1 MVFVKEEQFEI
12 QLSDLKGAGF
22 PAILECESRHWD
34 EGGFSHR
41 VCRITLRYGTE
52 KIEASDRDYFEAFC
66 RVREQLE
73 IVGLIPMCYG
83 ASRNVFPS
91 GMCRDMGGGLQAYRM
106 KMGSRARREDLV
118 SIFDS
123 GADVD
128 PVSVARQKEFFD
140 EWLESPKT

>member
-1 MVFVKEEQFEI
+1 MFTKEKQFEI
-12 QLSDLKGAGF
+12 QLSDLKGASF
-22 PAILECESRHWD
+22 PATLDCEVKYWN

-41 VCRITLRYGTE
+41 VCRITLRYGKE
-52 KIEASDRDYFEAFC
+52 KIEASDRDFFEAFC

-91 GMCRDMGGGLQAYRM
+91 GMCRDMGNGLQAYRM
-106 KMGSRARREDLV
+106 KMGSGTVRGDLV

-128 PVSVARQKEFFD
+128 PVSVGQQKEFFA